1 MILETSIKSEVNH
14 QKVEQDRAGEGQ
26 GQDLMRSMDTIPSLK
41 IGKIKGFILITL
53 LLIPLNVYGFDKL
66 DKTEI
71 ALEAAWLTLHT
82 VDYGQT
88 LSIAK
93 NPGRYYEK
101 NLILGRHPSEDEVH
115 GYMIGT
121 ALLHPVITY
130 VLPRKV
136 DVLGVSVP
144 VRFMWQSVSIG
155 ISGTCVVS
163 NANIGLRI
171 GF

>member
-1 MILETSIKSEVNH
+1 VNQTNQH
-14 QKVEQDRAGEGQ
+14 SNKWSTEQAGGGQ
-26 GQDLMRSMDTIPSLK
+26 GQDLMRSMDTIPTLNF
-41 IGKIKGFILITL
+41 GKIKGSLLVVL
-53 LLIPLNVYGFDKL
+53 LLFPLNVYGFDKL

-130 VLPRKV
+130 LLPRKV

-155 ISGTCVVS
+155 VSGTCVVS